1 MALLST
7 NTIRDRV
14 RAALKRESPQE
25 LMVVIENQNA
35 EILAIKTAFNTAI
48 AKMNLDAGIT
58 DANYVPVP

>member
-7 NTIRDRV
+7 NAIRDRV

-25 LMVVIENQNA
+25 LLAVIENQNA